1 MFAAEIFVGN
11 LKIEVTALMLLKLL
25 NYNLPSLKNKMQHMM
40 MQAERGRASLRY
52 MYCSRYIDMVKQ
64 PAAQ

>member
-1 MFAAEIFVGN
+1 MAKTNFLLEHEIDMQMFAAEIFVGN

-40 MQAERGRASLRY
+40 MQAEREGEL
-52 MYCSRYIDMVKQ
+52 V
-64 PAAQ
+64 